1 MNLEVQGFWSAFCKA
16 ADSWNFAVILAFSKG
31 VDIIKV
37 SCLLALLQKLKF
49 MSSRNETDIVTLK
62 NKKIYNIHQVSI
74 IAN

>member
-1 MNLEVQGFWSAFCKA
+1 
-16 ADSWNFAVILAFSKG
+16 
-31 VDIIKV
+31 
-37 SCLLALLQKLKF
+37 